1 MLTVLE
7 SNSLIILCGDKHQ
20 ILYMIGDVVIMIAW

>member
-7 SNSLIILCGDKHQ
+7 SMKAAAVAGGAASGKGSEASL
-20 ILYMIGDVVIMIAW
+20 LY

>member
-7 SNSLIILCGDKHQ
+7 VLFI
-20 ILYMIGDVVIMIAW
+20 

>member
-7 SNSLIILCGDKHQ
+7 SEVEKVPVGLRNWRRRR
-20 ILYMIGDVVIMIAW
+20 DVYIEV

>member
-7 SNSLIILCGDKHQ
+7 S
-20 ILYMIGDVVIMIAW
+20 